1 MRPRKQPKHPIACV
15 SVAVVAGIVLGSS
28 LMLWHLAVI
37 APPLSNPTDTPL
49 RIEVQTPAQVTQGPV
64 LLIPAAQVY
73 ADVTKVYLTK
83 NGWDVAN
90 LGQKVG
96 YLEGTARPGS
106 ERHVIL
112 VGHVEL
118 QDGTPGV
125 FAKLDELT
133 LGDIVILYTGER
145 EIRYTVTQVFETGAN
160 DLNVITEIDNNL
172 LTLITCADYSFLS
185 NTYRTRLIVQA
196 KKI

>member
-1 MRPRKQPKHPIACV
+1 MRPRKQPEHPIACV
-15 SVAVVAGIVLGSS
+15 SVAVVAGIVIGSS
-28 LMLWHLAVI
+28 FMLWRLAVI
-37 APPLSNPTDTPL
+37 ASPLSNPTNTPL
-49 RIEVQTPAQVTQGPV
+49 RIELQTPAHVTQGPV

-73 ADVTKVYLTK
+73 ADVTEVYLTQA
-83 NGWDVAN
+83 GWDVAN

-118 QDGTPGV
+118 WDGTPGV

-145 EIRYTVTQVFETGAN
+145 EIRYTVTQVFETDAN
-160 DLNVITEIDNNL
+160 DLNVIAEINNDL

>member
-1 MRPRKQPKHPIACV
+1 MWPRKQPKHPIACV
-15 SVAVVAGIVLGSS
+15 SVAVLAGIVLGSS
-28 LMLWHLAVI
+28 FMLWRLAATV
-37 APPLSNPTDTPL
+37 PQPSNPTNTPL
-49 RIEVQTPAQVTQGPV
+49 RIEVQTPTQVVQGPV

-73 ADVTKVYLTK
+73 TDVTEVYLTQA
-83 NGWDVAN
+83 GWDVAN

-118 QDGTPGV
+118 RDGTPGV

-145 EIRYTVTQVFETGAN
+145 EIRYTVTQVFETDAN
-160 DLNVITEIDNNL
+160 DLNVIAGIDNDL
-172 LTLITCADYSFLS
+172 LTLITCANYSFLS
-185 NTYRTRLIVQA
+185 NTYRTRVIVQA

>member
-1 MRPRKQPKHPIACV
+1 
-15 SVAVVAGIVLGSS
+15 
-28 LMLWHLAVI
+28 MLWRFA
-37 APPLSNPTDTPL
+37 ATASQPSNPTDTPL
-49 RIEVQTPAQVTQGPV
+49 RIELQTPTQAQGPV

-73 ADVTKVYLTK
+73 ADVTEIYLTQD
-83 NGWDVAN
+83 GWDVTN
-90 LGQKVG
+90 LGHKVG

-106 ERHVIL
+106 EQHVIL
-112 VGHVEL
+112 VGHIEL
-118 QDGTPGV
+118 RDGTPGV

-145 EIRYTVTQVFETGAN
+145 EIRYTVTQVFETDAN
-160 DLNVITEIDNNL
+160 DLNIIAEINNDL

>member
-1 MRPRKQPKHPIACV
+1 MGPRKQSKHPIACL

-28 LMLWHLAVI
+28 FMLWRLTVI

-49 RIEVQTPAQVTQGPV
+49 RIELQTPAQAQGPV

-73 ADVTKVYLTK
+73 ADVTEVYLTQA
-83 NGWDVAN
+83 GWDVAN

-118 QDGTPGV
+118 RDGTPGV

-133 LGDIVILYTGER
+133 LGDIVILYMRER
-145 EIRYTVTQVFETGAN
+145 EIRYTVIQVFETDAN
-160 DLNVITEIDNNL
+160 DLNVIAEINNDL